1 MKGLL
6 LIRTSSSGFEM
17 CTSDASIRRTWL
29 KTLPGPLQDSYM
41 TEENNHPAAPPVE
54 RVGANKR
61 AKAAASSPAA
71 TRKVK
76 TKPEV
81 LTEDARYEL
90 ARKEAEARV
99 VRHDLRDRL
108 RGRP

>member
-1 MKGLL
+1 VHVGRKPPTNLV
-6 LIRTSSSGFEM
+6 E
-17 CTSDASIRRTWL
+17 
-29 KTLPGPLQDSYM
+29 TLPGPLQDSYM
-41 TEENNHPAAPPVE
+41 TGKSVTEENNHPAAPAVE

-61 AKAAASSPAA
+61 AKAAAPS
-71 TRKVK
+71 RKVK